1 MSVLGRLLAELG
13 GRAVN
18 ELGVGAA
25 GARTAPDI
33 HENQEALS
41 VAKGGHNRSK
51 YDGLLETMTKPAS
64 VAGVERFLGTYSQRA
79 GLVMKR
85 SMLWAFSVEMESSS
99 PPWNFNV
106 SAGPRLSSSKPTLSI

>member
-1 MSVLGRLLAELG
+1 M
-13 GRAVN
+13 N
-18 ELGVGAA
+18 EGGVGAA

-64 VAGVERFLGTYSQRA
+64 VAFVVRCLGTYSHSA

-99 PPWNFNV
+99 PSWNLKV

>member
-1 MSVLGRLLAELG
+1 M
-13 GRAVN
+13 N

-64 VAGVERFLGTYSQRA
+64 VAFVVRCSGTYSHSA

-85 SMLWAFSVEMESSS
+85 SMLWAFSDEMESSLPS
-99 PPWNFNV
+99 WNLRV
-106 SAGPRLSSSKPTLSI
+106 SAGPRLSSSKPTRST

>member
-1 MSVLGRLLAELG
+1 M
-13 GRAVN
+13 N

-64 VAGVERFLGTYSQRA
+64 VACTGRCFGTYSHSA

-85 SMLWAFSVEMESSS
+85 SILWAFSVDMESSS
-99 PPWNFNV
+99 PSWNFNV

>member
-1 MSVLGRLLAELG
+1 M
-13 GRAVN
+13 N

-64 VAGVERFLGTYSQRA
+64 MACTGRCLGMYSQRA
-79 GLVMKR
+79 GLVTKR
-85 SMLWAFSVEMESSS
+85 SMLRAFSVEMESSS
-99 PPWNFNV
+99 PSWNFRV
-106 SAGPRLSSSKPTLSI
+106 SAGPRSSSSKPTRSI

>member
-1 MSVLGRLLAELG
+1 MRLLSTGFAAYVSLLACERRSGRLLASSG

-18 ELGVGAA
+18 ESGVGAA

-41 VAKGGHNRSK
+41 VAK
-51 YDGLLETMTKPAS
+51 
-64 VAGVERFLGTYSQRA
+64 
-79 GLVMKR
+79 
-85 SMLWAFSVEMESSS
+85 SSS
-99 PPWNFNV
+99 PSWNFNV